1 MKPIASLFLEI
12 DAFIKRYY
20 KNKLIK
26 GSLLFSS
33 FLLFSILFFSI
44 SEFFLHFKTLFRTVF
59 YYSFLFLNFL
69 IFLFYLLIPL
79 LNYFSIVGQMSRYQA
94 AKLIGELHPEIK
106 DKLLNT
112 LQLQDQLKLDD
123 KNIALLAASI
133 KKRSLD
139 LSLLSFKKVIKIKE
153 NVKYVKYLAPVLFL
167 FISVFIYSPSW
178 ILIGS
183 ERIINYS
190 KEFIPEAPFQ
200 FQLLNKKLTTDEGN
214 DFLIKI
220 KLTGKDFPDDVY
232 IITDNGKSLMKKTSK
247 NTFVSIIKKPKK
259 NTPFSFLAND
269 FFSKQH
275 VLRVFGKARITK
287 FDALLTYPKYL
298 GKKNEKIN
306 NTGDLLVPEGTNVQ
320 WFFASRNT
328 KSIDFIIDGQTKSF
342 NSITNKLNHTFVKD
356 EKVNCVLNGLY
367 NNKKDTLSVFV
378 SVIKDLYP
386 LINIT
391 QLKDSIQDGVYF
403 FDGQISDDYGLK
415 NLSFIYNIYSK
426 NKLIKTK
433 KINVRPVSGTQLS
446 FDFAVNFRK
455 ENVQLEDKIEYYFTV
470 SDNDGVNG
478 SKVSTSKKYIYQLP
492 DLKDLNKTREEENK
506 DINKNIS
513 ELINKTKE
521 FQDKINKLKRDN
533 ANKKSNSWN
542 KLNQVQQ
549 LKEEQ
554 NKLQEQIK
562 NLNKEMEESIK
573 NKNQLS
579 EIDKEILEKQEKIE
593 ELLNELMDEELQNML
608 DELMELMKENNKEA
622 TQEELNKLDENAE
635 EIKNKLD
642 RSLEMLKRMQ
652 VDEKLNDIEKELEQ
666 LAKEQDDLNEKTD
679 DKKEDQ
685 KQKIKEQEEIN
696 KKFDEIKKELE
707 KLNEMNKNLEK
718 PLNLDETKEDQ
729 NEINNELNNAEQN
742 LQNNKNKKAG
752 KNQKSASQK
761 MKSLAQKLNNMQQKA
776 KQQQQE
782 EDIKSLKNI
791 LESLMH
797 LSFDQELIM
806 EDFKKINSS
815 HPNYR
820 KLGRKQRKII
830 SDTKIVRDSLFALAK
845 RNPKIAKFIDEELL
859 SIKKQQELS
868 IDAIG
873 ERRRSL
879 STHQQLAMT
888 SYNNLSLLLN
898 ESLEQ
903 MQQQMQNMMPGKG
916 MCNKPGGKGKPM
928 PGKGNMTMEGMKEM
942 LKKQLDQMKKGMKP
956 GGKKPGQK
964 PGEKPGGSGMGTEGM
979 AKMAAEQSMIRKKLE
994 QIRNQLNKEGKGEG
1008 NQLNPLIEELKK
1020 QEEAIINKNISRK
1033 LIDRQSEIL
1042 TRLLESEKAIIERG
1056 FEEKRESKEGNNL
1069 NNGNQIRFDEY
1080 NKEKKK
1086 QIELLR
1092 SADPSYKKYYKD
1104 KANQY
1109 FNEY

>member
-1 MKPIASLFLEI
+1 
-12 DAFIKRYY
+12 
-20 KNKLIK
+20 
-26 GSLLFSS
+26 
-33 FLLFSILFFSI
+33 
-44 SEFFLHFKTLFRTVF
+44 
-59 YYSFLFLNFL
+59 
-69 IFLFYLLIPL
+69 
-79 LNYFSIVGQMSRYQA
+79 MSRYQA

-133 KKRSLD
+133 KQRSLD

-259 NTPFSFLAND
+259 NIAFSFFAND
-269 FFSKQH
+269 FFSKQYILK
-275 VLRVFGKARITK
+275 VLGKARIIK
-287 FDALLTYPKYL
+287 FDAFLTYPKYL

-306 NTGDLLVPEGTNVQ
+306 NTGDILVPEGTNIE
-320 WFFASRNT
+320 WFFTSRNT
-328 KSIDFIIDGQTKSF
+328 KSIDFIIDKK
-342 NSITNKLNHTFVKD
+342 ITPFTSPENKLNHTFIKD
-356 EKVNCVLNGLY
+356 QKVNCVLNGLY
-367 NNKKDTLSVFV
+367 NKKKDTVSVFV
-378 SVIKDLYP
+378 SVVKDLYP
-386 LINIT
+386 LISVS
-391 QLKDSIQDGVYF
+391 QLKDSIQDGVYY
-403 FDGQISDDYGLK
+403 FDGQISDDYGLN
-415 NLSFIYNIYSK
+415 NLFFVYKIYSK
-426 NKLIKTK
+426 NKLVKTK
-433 KINVRPVSGTQLS
+433 KINVRSVSGTQLS

-478 SKVSTSKKYIYQLP
+478 SKTSISKKYVYQLP
-492 DLKDLNKTREEENK
+492 DLKDLNEIREEENK
-506 DINKNIS
+506 EINKS
-513 ELINKTKE
+513 LSDLINKTKE

-554 NKLQEQIK
+554 KNLQQQIK

-579 EIDKEILEKQEKIE
+579 EMDKEILEKQEKIE
-593 ELLNELMDEELQNML
+593 ELLNELMDEELQKML

-622 TQEELNKLDENAE
+622 TQEELDKLEENTE

-652 VDEKLNDIEKELEQ
+652 VDEKLNDIEKELEE
-666 LAKEQDDLNEKTD
+666 LAKDQDDVNKKTE
-679 DKKEDQ
+679 DKKENQ
-685 KQKIKEQEEIN
+685 ENKIKQQEEIN

-707 KLNEMNKNLEK
+707 KLDKMNENLEK
-718 PLNLDETKEDQ
+718 PLNLEETKEEQ
-729 NEINNELNNAEQN
+729 KEINNELNNAEQN
-742 LQNNKNKKAG
+742 LENNKNKKAG

-761 MKSLAQKLNNMQQKA
+761 MKSLAQKLNKMQQKA
-776 KQQQQE
+776 KQQQQQ

-797 LSFDQELIM
+797 LSFDQEYIM
-806 EDFKKINSS
+806 EEFKKINTS

-868 IDAIG
+868 IEAIG

-903 MQQQMQNMMPGKG
+903 MQQEMQNMMPGKG

-994 QIRNQLNKEGKGEG
+994 QLRNNLNKEGKGEG
-1008 NQLNPLIEELKK
+1008 NKLNPLIEELKK
-1020 QEEAIINKNISRK
+1020 QEEAIINKNISKK

-1056 FEEKRESKEGNNL
+1056 FEEKRESKQGNNS